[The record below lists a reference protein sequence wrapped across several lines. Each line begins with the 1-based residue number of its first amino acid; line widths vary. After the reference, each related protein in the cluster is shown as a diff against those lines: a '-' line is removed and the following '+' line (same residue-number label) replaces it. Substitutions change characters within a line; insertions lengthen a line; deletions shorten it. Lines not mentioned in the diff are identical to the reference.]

1 MNIIVET
8 DPIVSVC
15 CWFQQRNQTQK

>member
-8 DPIVSVC
+8 DQIVSVC
-15 CWFQQRNQTQK
+15 CWFQQRN